1 MSHITIHKVMKDLDL
16 IRVTDTN
23 VRYFEAMWE
32 IPEGVTYNS
41 YVLHTD
47 EGEVVFDTVK
57 PDFSREYLEGLR
69 SVADFRD
76 IKYIVVHH
84 MEPDHSGSLKDLIRA
99 EGFRAEVLG
108 HPLTSRLIK
117 ALLNIDVRFR
127 QVRDGEELELS
138 GTKLKFIHTPWL
150 HWPETMFT
158 YIKNSNALMTCDA
171 FGAYSTPSYI
181 VSGVEHLNA
190 EYVRSMRK
198 YFANIVGH
206 YRENVVK
213 ALDKL
218 ESLRL
223 SVDLAAPSHGAVLSG
238 AEVVRKALELYRS
251 WSEGRVE
258 GGKVVLLY
266 TSMYGYVEKLVEDF
280 LRGVEGG
287 RVRVE
292 VFRFTSTHRDL
303 VADFLG
309 ELLDA
314 DVFVIA
320 TSTYDGGL
328 FPLTK
333 HLLNL
338 VVDKLNVVKP
348 VYLITTY
355 GWSDAAAREI
365 KKILSGSK
373 LVVRGELAVNST
385 PTSEDL
391 VRLKTMVD
399 EMLAQAGVSSK

>member
-1 MSHITIHKVMKDLDL
+1 MSHVAIHKVMKNLDL
-16 IRVTDTN
+16 IRVTDTE

-47 EGEVVFDTVK
+47 EGEVIFDTVK
-57 PDFSREYLEGLR
+57 SDFSREYLEALK
-69 SVADFRD
+69 SVVDFRD
-76 IKYIVVHH
+76 IRYVVVHH
-84 MEPDHSGSLKDLIRA
+84 MEPDHSGSLKDLA
-99 EGFRAEVLG
+99 GVEGFRAEVLG

-117 ALLNIDVRFR
+117 ALLNINVRFR
-127 QVRDGEELELS
+127 EVRDGEEVRL
-138 GTKLKFIHTPWL
+138 GDTKLKFIHTPWL

-158 YIKNSNALMTCDA
+158 YVENSNALMTCDA
-171 FGAYSTPSYI
+171 FGAYSTAPYV
-181 VSGVEHLNA
+181 VSSVENLKT

-218 ESLRL
+218 GSLGL
-223 SVDLAAPSHGAVLSG
+223 GVDLVAPSHGAVLSG
-238 AEVVRKALELYRS
+238 ADIVRKVVELYRS
-251 WSEGRVE
+251 WSEGRAE

-266 TSMYGYVEKLVEDF
+266 TSMYGYVGKLVEDF
-280 LRGVEGG
+280 LKCFEGG
-287 RVRVE
+287 GVRVE
-292 VFRFTSTHRDL
+292 VFRFTSTQRDS

-314 DVFVIA
+314 DAFVVA

-338 VVDKLNVVKP
+338 VVDKLNVIKP
-348 VYLITTY
+348 VYLITAY

-373 LVVRGELAVNST
+373 LVVKGELAVNST

-391 VRLKTMVD
+391 IKLRAMVK
-399 EMLAQAGVSSK
+399 EVLAQAGVSSK